1 MPAPHVDL
9 RDLMQITNAGGYTRG
24 LAYFRE
30 GNVLDLIWHED
41 RQELEAYVKGSGG
54 AQYLSEITFI
64 SSSGKRRVRSTRC
77 TCPVGSACKHVVAAL
92 LASNV
97 HEYNQQTGASSIAQ
111 TSEPAVPPPAPAA
124 PSWRALTAAAS
135 VDHFQPLGLGVEL
148 RHREPRGDNHWAPRA
163 VRPATPRD
171 LAKPSGELQLAIR
184 PLMRSQQ
191 TGAWIQGHAG
201 WDTVRRDA
209 AQFGRAQSRWFGDLL
224 SISRDSLL
232 SGNAGEW
239 LVLDQIE
246 STLLWAHLRAG
257 AALGIPLVSVHKSAS
272 VRLADAAEITA
283 KIVRDDDGALSISA
297 EI

>member
-135 VDHFQPLGLGVEL
+135 ADHFQPLGLGVEL
-148 RHREPRGDNHWAPRA
+148 RHREPRGDN
-163 VRPATPRD
+163 
-171 LAKPSGELQLAIR
+171 
-184 PLMRSQQ
+184 
-191 TGAWIQGHAG
+191 
-201 WDTVRRDA
+201 
-209 AQFGRAQSRWFGDLL
+209 
-224 SISRDSLL
+224 
-232 SGNAGEW
+232 
-239 LVLDQIE
+239 
-246 STLLWAHLRAG
+246 
-257 AALGIPLVSVHKSAS
+257 
-272 VRLADAAEITA
+272 
-283 KIVRDDDGALSISA
+283 
-297 EI
+297 